1 MYWPLINRPK
11 GQDRTGQDTPSGL
24 CPCLSL
30 RGSRGQE
37 WTCPRFVPV
46 LSILGFNPSI
56 RADITPRGCARIGHR
71 AAWPPEHLIQYQSRG
86 APLALRY
93 QSLTAVRV
101 GALNEMATIWRRI
114 RRFTPQWPDLQP
126 SPSLTFGAGVMAGS
140 RTGPPNSETTGS
152 KPFPKAGRKAQGG
165 HWGRRGAD
173 LRRRCSITGTRA
185 HTPSKNFYAAPWK
198 FFLKASRDG
207 Q

>member
-1 MYWPLINRPK
+1 MYQPLINRPK

-30 RGSRGQE
+30 RESRGQE

-46 LSILGFNPSI
+46 LSITGLNPSI
-56 RADITPRGCARIGHR
+56 CADIAPRGCARIGHR

-86 APLALRY
+86 TPLALRY

-114 RRFTPQWPDLQP
+114 HWFTPQWPDLQP

-140 RTGPPNSETTGS
+140 RPGPPKSETTGS

-165 HWGRRGAD
+165 CTRGVGPDFLPALQYYGD
-173 LRRRCSITGTRA
+173 QCA
-185 HTPSKNFYAAPWK
+185 HAEQK
-198 FFLKASRDG
+198 FLCRPAEIFLKASRDG